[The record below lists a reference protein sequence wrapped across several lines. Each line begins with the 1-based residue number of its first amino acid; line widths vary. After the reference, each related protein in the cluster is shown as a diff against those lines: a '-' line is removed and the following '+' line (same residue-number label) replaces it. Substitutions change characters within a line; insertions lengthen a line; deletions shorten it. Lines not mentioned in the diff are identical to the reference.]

1 MNRRGVKAPKEDYPG
16 QTERDA
22 EPVRL
27 NKYLSDAGICS
38 RRQADRYV
46 EEGRITIDGR
56 PAQMGEKVLP
66 TQTVCVDGTPV
77 GGAAS
82 GRQKI
87 VLAVNK
93 PKGIVCTTSRVEKDN
108 IVDYVGYP
116 ERIYPVG
123 RLDKE
128 SEGLILMTN
137 DGELMDEILRARNHH
152 EKEYEVRVNRPVTD
166 RFLKEMAGGVPILD
180 TVTRPCKVRKTG
192 AYSFRIILTQGLNRQ
207 IRRMCE
213 ALGYRVRGLR
223 RVRVMNIRLGDL
235 PPGSWRELT
244 EEELYELNRLT
255 GRNGRTHTYKV
266 GQDRNGRTHTDEA
279 GQDRNGRVHTD
290 EAGQGRN
297 EPDSANRAGRKRTVR
312 YKAAEGRT
320 PWKSSRGS
328 KNL

>member
-1 MNRRGVKAPKEDYPG
+1 MKSMEEQNNKKYHRANHRGITASKGVCPG

-56 PAQMGEKVLP
+56 LAQMGEKVLP
-66 TQTVCVDGTPV
+66 TQIICVDGKPV
-77 GGAAS
+77 GGAMAV
-82 GRQKI
+82 GRRKI

-108 IVDYVGYP
+108 IVDFVGYP

-152 EKEYEVRVNRPVTD
+152 EKEYEVRVNRPLTD

-180 TVTRPCKVRKTG
+180 TVTRPCRVRKTG

-223 RVRVMNIRLGDL
+223 RIRVMNIRLGDL

-244 EEELYELNRLT
+244 EEELCELNRLT
-255 GRNGRTHTYKV
+255 GRSGRTYT
-266 GQDRNGRTHTDEA
+266 GEA
-279 GQDRNGRVHTD
+279 RQRKK
-290 EAGQGRN
+290 
-297 EPDSANRAGRKRTVR
+297 EPDSADRSGRKRTAGHQ
-312 YKAAEGRT
+312 AAEGRT
-320 PWKSSRGS
+320 SWKSSRGS